1 MLIMIDN
8 KIYDVTFKS
17 PFNCIISGSSGS
29 GKTNKIL
36 EFLQIKDVICSE
48 KFHKVHY
55 FYSLWQPIYEE
66 MKTRKLVDN
75 FIDGIPDID
84 TLMSIIDYNTL
95 SSPSLSSKHQLL
107 IFDDLLSEIVSRKD
121 HLMSQLMTVLGHHK
135 NLSIILVSQMLFKP
149 GDYKYSI
156 LTENV
161 HYLFLFKSPRN
172 SSKIIHLAKQ
182 ISPYD
187 IEFIV
192 KSYKEAT
199 RDPYSYLFF
208 DFRQSTPEDIRI
220 RSKLFPSEGI
230 MTVHINE
237 K

>member
-1 MLIMIDN
+1 MSKN
-8 KIYDVTFKS
+8 TIYDVTFKS

-29 GKTNKIL
+29 GKTQKIL
-36 EFLQIKDVICSE
+36 EFLKVKDVICNE
-48 KFHKVHY
+48 HFYRVHY
-55 FYSLWQPIYEE
+55 FFNMWQPSYDE

-75 FIDGIPDID
+75 FIEGIPDMD
-84 TLMSIIDYNTL
+84 TLMTMIDFTNH
-95 SSPSLSSKHQLL
+95 SSSSKHQLL
-107 IFDDLLSEIVSRKD
+107 IFDDLLSELISRKD
-121 HLMSQLMTVLGHHK
+121 NLMSKLMTVLGHHK

-182 ISPYD
+182 ISPYNID
-187 IEFIV
+187 FIV

-199 RDPYSYLFF
+199 KEPYSYLLF
-208 DFRQSTPEDIRI
+208 DFKQSTPEEIRI
-220 RSKLFPSEGI
+220 RSKVFQSEGI
-230 MTVHINE
+230 MTVYMDDKNQ
-237 K
+237 KKY

>member
-1 MLIMIDN
+1 MNEN
-8 KIYDVTFKS
+8 KIYDVSFKC

-29 GKTNKIL
+29 GKTNKLL
-36 EFLQIKDVICSE
+36 EFLQLRDVICNE
-48 KFHKVHY
+48 KFYKVYY
-55 FYSLWQPIYEE
+55 FFSMWQPIYDQ
-66 MKTRKLVDN
+66 MQTRKLVDN
-75 FIDGIPDID
+75 FIEGVPDMD
-84 TLMSIIDYNTL
+84 TLMSMIEYNDL
-95 SSPSLSSKHQLL
+95 SGHQLL

-121 HLMSQLMTVLGHHK
+121 NLMSQLMTVLGHHK
-135 NLSIILVSQMLFKP
+135 KLSIILVSQMLFKP

-161 HYLFLFKSPRN
+161 HYLLIFKSPRN

-199 RDPYSYLFF
+199 KDAYSYMLF
-208 DFRQSTPEDIRI
+208 DFRQSTPEQIRI
-220 RSKLFPSEGI
+220 RSKIFPSEGI
-230 MTVHINE
+230 MTVHMNE
-237 K
+237 KL

>member
-1 MLIMIDN
+1 MGEN
-8 KIYDVTFKS
+8 KTYDVTFKC

-36 EFLQIKDVICSE
+36 EFLQIKDVICNE
-48 KFHKVHY
+48 IFYKVYY
-55 FYSLWQPIYEE
+55 FYSMWQPSYDE
-66 MKTRKLVDN
+66 MKSRKLVDN
-75 FIDGIPDID
+75 FVEGIPDMD
-84 TLMSIIDYNTL
+84 TLMSMVDYN
-95 SSPSLSSKHQLL
+95 SSSSLTSKHQLL

-121 HLMSQLMTVLGHHK
+121 NLMSKLMTVFGHHK
-135 NLSIILVSQMLFKP
+135 NLSVILVSQMLFKP

-156 LTENV
+156 LTENI
-161 HYLFLFKSPRN
+161 HYLLLFKSPRN

-199 RDPYSYLFF
+199 RNPYSYLFF
-208 DFRQSTPEDIRI
+208 DFHQSTPEAIRV
-220 RSKLFPSEGI
+220 RSKIFPSEGI
-230 MTVHINE
+230 MTVHMNE
-237 K
+237 KQ

>member
-1 MLIMIDN
+1 MGEN
-8 KIYDVTFKS
+8 KIYDVSFKC

-36 EFLQIKDVICSE
+36 EFLQNKDIICNE
-48 KFHKVHY
+48 NFYKVHY
-55 FYSLWQPIYEE
+55 FFSMWQPTYSE
-66 MKTRKLVDN
+66 MKSRKLVDN
-75 FIDGIPDID
+75 FIEGIPDID
-84 TLMSIIDYNTL
+84 ELMTMLDYN
-95 SSPSLSSKHQLL
+95 SSSSKSLSTSHQLL
-107 IFDDLLSEIVSRKD
+107 IFDDLLPEIISRKD
-121 HLMSQLMTVLGHHK
+121 NLMSQLMTVFGHHK

-172 SSKIIHLAKQ
+172 PSKIIHLAKQ

-192 KSYKEAT
+192 KS
-199 RDPYSYLFF
+199 
-208 DFRQSTPEDIRI
+208 
-220 RSKLFPSEGI
+220 
-230 MTVHINE
+230 
-237 K
+237 